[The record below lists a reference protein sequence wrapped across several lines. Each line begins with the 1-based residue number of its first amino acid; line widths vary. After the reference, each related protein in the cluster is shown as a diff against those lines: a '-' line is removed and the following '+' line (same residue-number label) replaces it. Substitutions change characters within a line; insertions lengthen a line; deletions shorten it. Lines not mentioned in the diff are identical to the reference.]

1 MEVEDVG
8 GAKTICKKKKKKKT
22 DVLEE
27 NATRCMNTDADD
39 GGDFNEE
46 KSNNMEKEVKVV
58 DESSTSLLFRE
69 RIK

>member
-1 MEVEDVG
+1 
-8 GAKTICKKKKKKKT
+8 
-22 DVLEE
+22 
-27 NATRCMNTDADD
+27 MNSEADD
-39 GGDFNEE
+39 GSDFNEE